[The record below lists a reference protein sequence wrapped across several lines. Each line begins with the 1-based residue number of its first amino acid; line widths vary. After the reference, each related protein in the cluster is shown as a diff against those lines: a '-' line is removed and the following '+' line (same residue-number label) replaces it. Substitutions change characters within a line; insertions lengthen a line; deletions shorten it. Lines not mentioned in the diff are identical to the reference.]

1 MYRKSF
7 LFPHS
12 CQQIGWWLILT
23 CLTLAV
29 TFLCVIENA
38 SGTFNTAR
46 VLQASIFVLIALS
59 SIGLLLLCLSK
70 EKIEDE
76 YISYLRTRIATWI
89 IVYVFVVSAIRSVI
103 LLILPRFA
111 SVSVQGQISTIMSV
125 AITNPILLG
134 IVYLIIFKLSIWFYN
149 RKSQEDGE

>member
-1 MYRKSF
+1 MYKKSF

-12 CQQIGWWLILT
+12 CQQVGWWLILT
-23 CLTLAV
+23 CLILAV
-29 TFLCVIENA
+29 TFLCVIENT
-38 SGTFNTAR
+38 SDSFNTMR
-46 VLQASIFVLIALS
+46 VLQASIVVLS

-76 YISYLRTRIATWI
+76 YISYLRIRTTTWI
-89 IVYVFVVSAIRSVI
+89 IVYVFVVSAIRSI
-103 LLILPRFA
+103 LLLILPWFA
-111 SVSVQGQISTIMSV
+111 SVSVQGSIFTIMSV

-149 RKSQEDGE
+149 RKSQEDGQ